1 MNGRINLIRRLK
13 TIASVLLATC
23 LLLCSACGGCDGDN
37 HLEYDNGGGGSDG
50 ETRSLAN
57 SDGDGEVVFDT
68 DGCFSVHFLDVGNSD
83 AIFIDFADGKTML
96 IDCGEKKER
105 NLKTIENCLDEHVT
119 DDTLNYLVLT
129 HPDSDHVGNAADIL
143 TDYQVERAYIPH
155 LLQPE
160 NFNPYYDAYTIINNA
175 RIAGEMTRVY
185 SATGKII
192 SGEDYYLIMLSPNA
206 RGTTD
211 SAYDKVNSS
220 ADPSADDI
228 NNVSPII
235 YLDYKGVRFIFT
247 GDAGFSQ
254 EKVALNN
261 VDTGIVYEY
270 LKNKQKPDVNL
281 TDIDFLKVS
290 HHGSN
295 DASGTEFLNRITP
308 KNAVISVSGDNVYG
322 FPKQETLSRILA
334 ANENCNLYLTSV
346 VGTVSVYVSAD
357 GQTMVKTDA
366 AMAA

>member
-1 MNGRINLIRRLK
+1 MNGRIKLKRRLK
-13 TIASVLLATC
+13 SIAYVLLAVC
-23 LLLCSACGGCDGDN
+23 FSFCSACGGE
-37 HLEYDNGGGGSDG
+37 HLENDNGGGTTGG
-50 ETRSLAN
+50 ETQPPASPN
-57 SDGDGEVVFDT
+57 GNGEVVFDT
-68 DGCFSVHFLDVGNSD
+68 DGCFSVRFLDVGNSD

-96 IDCGEKKER
+96 IDCGEKRES

-129 HPDSDHVGNAADIL
+129 HPDSDHVGNAVDIL
-143 TDYQVERAYIPH
+143 TDYKVERAYIPH

-160 NFNPYYDAYTIINNA
+160 NFNVYKDAYALLLEKETKT
-175 RIAGEMTRVY
+175 ED
-185 SATGKII
+185 SETGKIVC
-192 SGEDYYLIMLSPNA
+192 GEDYYLVMLSPNA

-220 ADPSADDI
+220 VDPSADDI
-228 NNVSPII
+228 NDMSPII

-261 VDTGIVYEY
+261 VDSGIVNRY

-290 HHGSN
+290 HHGSD
-295 DASGTEFLNRITP
+295 DASGNEFLQRITP
-308 KNAVISVSGDNVYG
+308 ENAVISVSGNNGYG
-322 FPKQETLSRILA
+322 FPKQETLSRIKA
-334 ANENCNLYLTSV
+334 ANENCNLYLTGLD
-346 VGTVSVYVSAD
+346 GTVSVYVNGD

-366 AMAA
+366 KKAA

>member
-1 MNGRINLIRRLK
+1 MNGRVKFKRRLK
-13 TIASVLLATC
+13 AIACVLLAAC
-23 LLLCSACGGCDGDN
+23 LLFCSACGGSHNSG
-37 HLEYDNGGGGSDG
+37 NGGGEEVADTDSD
-50 ETRSLAN
+50 EKT
-57 SDGDGEVVFDT
+57 EVVFDT
-68 DGCFSVHFLDVGNSD
+68 DGCFSVHFLDVGEGD

-96 IDCGEKKER
+96 IDCGEKKES
-105 NLKTIENCLDEHVT
+105 NLKTIENCLDEYVT

-143 TDYQVERAYIPH
+143 TDYTVERAYIPH

-160 NFNPYYDAYTIINNA
+160 KFNPYYDAYTIINNA

-185 SATGKII
+185 SEVGKMVY
-192 SGEDYYLIMLSPNA
+192 GDDYYLIMLSPNA
-206 RGTTD
+206 KGTTD

-228 NNVSPII
+228 NNISPII

-254 EKVALNN
+254 EKVTLNN
-261 VDTGIVYEY
+261 VELGFVNRY
-270 LKNKQKPDVNL
+270 LTDEQKAKFNL

-290 HHGSN
+290 HHGSD
-295 DASGTEFLNRITP
+295 DASGNEFLQRITP
-308 KNAVISVSGDNVYG
+308 KNAVISVGGDNNYG
-322 FPKQETLSRILA
+322 HPKTATLNRILA
-334 ANENCNLYLTSV
+334 ANENCTLYLTCEK
-346 VGTVSVYVSAD
+346 GTVSVYVNED
-357 GQTMVKTDA
+357 GQTMIKTAA

>member
-1 MNGRINLIRRLK
+1 MNGRIKLKRRLK
-13 TIASVLLATC
+13 SIAYVLLAVC
-23 LLLCSACGGCDGDN
+23 FLFCSACGGE
-37 HLEYDNGGGGSDG
+37 HLENDNGGGTTGG
-50 ETRSLAN
+50 ETQSPASPN
-57 SDGDGEVVFDT
+57 GNGEVVFDT
-68 DGCFSVHFLDVGNSD
+68 DGCFSVRFLDVGNSD

-96 IDCGEKKER
+96 IDCGEKRES

-143 TDYQVERAYIPH
+143 TDYTVETAYIPK
-155 LLQPE
+155 LAQPE
-160 NFNPYYDAYTIINNA
+160 NFNPYYEAYEIIENA
-175 RIAGEMTRVY
+175 RTAGNIKRIY
-185 SATGKII
+185 SEVGKTIC
-192 SGEDYYLIMLSPNA
+192 GDDYYLIMLSPNA

-220 ADPSADDI
+220 VDPSADDI
-228 NNVSPII
+228 NNISPII

-261 VDTGIVYEY
+261 VDKLPL
-270 LKNKQKPDVNL
+270 LKNVLSKNNKAPVNL

-290 HHGSN
+290 HHGSD
-295 DASGTEFLNRITP
+295 DASGNEFLQRITP
-308 KNAVISVSGDNVYG
+308 KNAVISVGGDNKYG
-322 FPKQETLSRILA
+322 HPKEETLKRIKA
-334 ANENCNLYLTSV
+334 ANENYNLYLTSV
-346 VGTVSVYVSAD
+346 HGTVSVYVNKD

-366 AMAA
+366 KKAA